1 MRKRPASSAG
11 RFLRDPGVGALP
23 PSRAATPPG
32 YLENGKDHQAGM
44 TAPWYFSSMN
54 CFTAG
59 S

>member
-1 MRKRPASSAG
+1 MSKRPAVSAG
-11 RFLRDPGVGALP
+11 RFLVARGMGALP

-32 YLENGKDHQAGM
+32 YLGNREGHQAGM